1 MIIFNLFVFIDCTY
15 PGSRFKDEVT
25 EYYYGNDDNR
35 HTPVSK
41 PSFDNHL
48 ETLDERYGRTY
59 NTRNK
64 GKINNILYSIKYFC
78 LYL

>member
-1 MIIFNLFVFIDCTY
+1 LIDCTY

-25 EYYYGNDDNR
+25 EYYYGNDDHR

-41 PSFDNHL
+41 PSFDKHL
-48 ETLDERYGRTY
+48 QTLDERYGQTY

-64 GKINNILYSIKYFC
+64 GKMNIFYIRLNIFLC
-78 LYL
+78 ILNR